1 MPFFTILLHSP
12 NMKVKSLQMTA
23 EGHQSRNDLGFYT
36 NAHFKVHEIVHYLWI
51 AFSLYFVKRHAMKT
65 FNRIYI
71 STLLAP

>member
-1 MPFFTILLHSP
+1 
-12 NMKVKSLQMTA
+12 MTA